1 MAQLHYDRGS
11 VLLHWLMAALL
22 LAELGLGL
30 WMTELPKNDGGT
42 RAYWFN
48 IHKSLGMLLGLLI
61 LLRLGW
67 SLLRPRVV
75 AAPQSPVMQWLAAS
89 GHRLLYAFMLLLPLS
104 GFLGSVF
111 SGYPIRFF
119 GLRLPRLAERWETAK
134 ELLSCLHQLSVYALL
149 LLLTLHL
156 LAVVHHQFILRD
168 GLLQR
173 MLFRK

>member
-1 MAQLHYDRGS
+1 MRGNS
-11 VLLHWLMAALL
+11 S
-22 LAELGLGL
+22 L
-30 WMTELPKNDGGT
+30 WVIG
-42 RAYWFN
+42 
-48 IHKSLGMLLGLLI
+48 
-61 LLRLGW
+61 
-67 SLLRPRVV
+67 
-75 AAPQSPVMQWLAAS
+75 
-89 GHRLLYAFMLLLPLS
+89 LLLPLS